1 MDKIH
6 WASQWLA
13 NQNVDE
19 RYIEWIAL
27 GIDFLLLALLSLIA
41 DFLSRRILVSIIHAA
56 VKRTKA
62 TWDDYFFEQRFSK
75 ESLT

>member
-62 TWDDYFFEQRFSK
+62 TWDDYFF
-75 ESLT
+75 

>member
-62 TWDDYFFEQRFSK
+62 TTFLSKRFSK